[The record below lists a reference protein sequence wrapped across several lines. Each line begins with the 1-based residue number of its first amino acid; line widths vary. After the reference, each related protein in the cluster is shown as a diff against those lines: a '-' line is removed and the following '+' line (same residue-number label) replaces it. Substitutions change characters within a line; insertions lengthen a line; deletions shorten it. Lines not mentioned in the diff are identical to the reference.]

1 MNITYIGH
9 ATVLLE
15 ESGTALLTDPML
27 RPRVVHLRRYAPAP
41 RIADA
46 RRADAVL
53 ISHVHYDHLDL
64 PSLRALPAP
73 RTLVGPV
80 GLRRLALPLGA
91 AVSELRPGDRVQVGA
106 LGVRATH
113 AEHVARRLP
122 WQRRLDALGFV
133 VEGRCRVYFAGDTDL
148 FDGMA
153 QIGAGLDVALVP
165 VSGWGARVGPGH
177 LTPERA
183 ARAVARLAPRLAI
196 PIHWGTYASPRTR
209 PEDPEAPA
217 LEFARLAAQ
226 LAPAVETRVLQP
238 GEQTTVGGRAGEP
251 GRAAASGR
259 AG

>member
-148 FDGMA
+148 FEGMREL
-153 QIGAGLDVALVP
+153 GPVDVALVP
-165 VSGWGARVGPGH
+165 IWGWGRTLGGGSH
-177 LTPERA
+177 LDPARA
-183 ARAVARLAPRLAI
+183 AEAAARIRPAVVV
-196 PIHWGTYASPRTR
+196 PIHWGTYFPIHLGVARR
-209 PEDPEAPA
+209 PDFVDHPP
-217 LEFARLAAQ
+217 LEFAAAMKEA
-226 LAPAVETRVLQP
+226 APDVDLRVLRP
-238 GEQTTVGGRAGEP
+238 GE
-251 GRAAASGR
+251 SLDL
-259 AG
+259 